1 MMQLGKKE
9 SPIDQHFEDMP
20 DQELFLQIRDDLL
33 YSRTGIKLNE
43 RISGSEDK
51 KLISEV
57 NSYISRI
64 YRISEGK
71 MKRFDAYI
79 EQYVYAFHVLT
90 EVMEAKNISDIKVL
104 AWDNIRVK
112 DNGIRRETNLSFWSK
127 EDFRGFVEML
137 AVKNGINLGNVNAIQ
152 TFTDKKSSEHFIYR
166 FDISTGVINS
176 TEEPYLHIR
185 KIPKEK
191 PSVLQLIE
199 QEMLTWKI
207 ADYLKHRRQEGYLI
221 ICGKNGSGKTY
232 LLNALLDETKVEESV
247 LVVQENEE
255 LFSNKHPDMM
265 FQHIVTRKGDKKVSY
280 GLKELVVNGLLTDID
295 HLVIGEIKGEEALYF
310 ITATLTGCLGM
321 TTIHSVNAAGALD
334 KMADYCKWESDYSR
348 EEIYK
353 LLSGVKT
360 IVYMKDFKVQE
371 IVENYGWDE
380 KHKYNQL
387 EIVYDRAKGVDKL

>member
-1 MMQLGKKE
+1 M
-9 SPIDQHFEDMP
+9 
-20 DQELFLQIRDDLL
+20 
-33 YSRTGIKLNE
+33 
-43 RISGSEDK
+43 
-51 KLISEV
+51 
-57 NSYISRI
+57 
-64 YRISEGK
+64 
-71 MKRFDAYI
+71 
-79 EQYVYAFHVLT
+79 
-90 EVMEAKNISDIKVL
+90 
-104 AWDNIRVK
+104 
-112 DNGIRRETNLSFWSK
+112 
-127 EDFRGFVEML
+127 
-137 AVKNGINLGNVNAIQ
+137 
-152 TFTDKKSSEHFIYR
+152 
-166 FDISTGVINS
+166 
-176 TEEPYLHIR
+176 
-185 KIPKEK
+185 
-191 PSVLQLIE
+191 
-199 QEMLTWKI
+199 
-207 ADYLKHRRQEGYLI
+207 I